1 VGIGELARLWFGDF
15 VMLWRPGTPRVKPLS
30 VGMRGNEVRWLRQ
43 SLQRASGGEPDYEA
57 SDVFDAKLSELVKDF
72 QKRNQL
78 TVDGIAGVQTQIVLA
93 SAVAGPD
100 SPKLR
105 SPTEGGG

>member
-1 VGIGELARLWFGDF
+1 MTGAPPDFG
-15 VMLWRPGTPRVKPLS
+15 
-30 VGMRGNEVRWLRQ
+30 
-43 SLQRASGGEPDYEA
+43 A

-93 SAVAGPD
+93 SAVAPPD
-100 SPKLR
+100 TPVLR
-105 SPTEGGG
+105 SEPARGGG